1 MKKCNVGG
9 QAVIE
14 GVMMKNEN
22 RLAVAVRKSDGD
34 IELQEK
40 MLSSWIKSKGIDKMP
55 FVRGAFVLIESMV
68 EGVKALN
75 FSADFFEDEE
85 EENKGA
91 LDKFFDKVF
100 GDKASEVAIYISV
113 AISIMLTVLLFI
125 LLPTFIGG
133 LIKGITDNVIALNL
147 VEGIARVGLF
157 VAYVYLISFNSDIKR
172 VYQYHGAEHKTI
184 HCYENGLELTPENAA
199 GFTRIHTRCGTN
211 FMFVVLIISMLMFS
225 LFGWPNPFMRV
236 LYRLALLPV
245 VAGIS
250 YEIIR
255 LAAKSDTPLLR
266 PLMWPGLMLQKI
278 TTREPD
284 NSQLEVA
291 IAALKAVVEEKKA
304 ASNTPVEVEA
314 CEG

>member
-14 GVMMKNEN
+14 GVMMKNED
-22 RLAVAVRKSDGD
+22 RLAVAVRKADGD

-40 MLSSWIKSKGIDKMP
+40 VLSSWIKSKGIDKLP

-68 EGVKALN
+68 EGVRALN
-75 FSADFFEDEE
+75 FSADFFEDGEE
-85 EENKGA
+85 EEKGA
-91 LDKFFDKVF
+91 IDRFLDKAF

-113 AISIMLTVLLFI
+113 AISILLTVLLFI

-133 LIKGITDNVIALNL
+133 FIKGLTDNVVALNF

-225 LFGWPNPFMRV
+225 LFGWPNPFLRV
-236 LYRLALLPV
+236 LYRLLLLPV

-255 LAAKSDTPLLR
+255 LAAKSNTPLLK

-278 TTREPD
+278 TTSEPD

-291 IAALKAVVEEKKA
+291 IAALKAVVEEKKTSSKA
-304 ASNTPVEVEA
+304 AAEGEA